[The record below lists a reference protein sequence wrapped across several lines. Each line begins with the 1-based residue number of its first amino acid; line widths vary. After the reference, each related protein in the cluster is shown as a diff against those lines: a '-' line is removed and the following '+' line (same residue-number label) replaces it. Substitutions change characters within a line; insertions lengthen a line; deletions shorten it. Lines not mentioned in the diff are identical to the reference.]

1 MDGTGKIADEARREF
16 ALKEADRM
24 RILASQYR
32 QMGFKELAR
41 WLRKNADDAMKW
53 VGRKT

>member
-1 MDGTGKIADEARREF
+1 MTDAAQREY
-16 ALKEADRM
+16 ALKESDRM

-32 QMGFKELAR
+32 QMGFKELSR

-53 VGRKT
+53 AGRKS